1 MVICRAPHGLI
12 AGDQENA
19 VADPAIKM
27 GPMELRHAAARL
39 AWQAER
45 VAPPLDGAAWQ
56 DGLDLLAVA
65 AGLKPV
71 CLLGRGDID
80 PEWLDAAR
88 AIAADLGLAAR
99 DGVGWLPAAPDD
111 ALPRWYREAT
121 ATRLRGAPVVYLY
134 RDPRAGAG
142 IAALGTGDRV
152 AAAEEAALLGYPL
165 CCVAEHHTKTL
176 ALEQLTI
183 ALLAR
188 LAGEDI
194 DRLRRLVVAGV
205 TPTPREADEW
215 RRFETVAAIDPEP
228 FTSINRCAG
237 CAADPDGPAGRIGR
251 GYRALAAEL
260 GYTPPARVL

>member
-1 MVICRAPHGLI
+1 MPDAANETEQSR
-12 AGDQENA
+12 
-19 VADPAIKM
+19 
-27 GPMELRHAAARL
+27 LRHAAARL

-80 PEWLDAAR
+80 PEWLDSAR

-111 ALPRWYREAT
+111 ALPSWYREAT
-121 ATRLRGAPVVYLY
+121 ATRLRSAPVVYIY
-134 RDPRAGAG
+134 ADPRA
-142 IAALGTGDRV
+142 AADIDALATGERV
-152 AAAEEAALLGYPL
+152 GAAAEAALLGYPL

-188 LAGEDI
+188 IAGEDVE
-194 DRLRRLVVAGV
+194 RLRRLVVAGV

-215 RRFETVAAIDPEP
+215 RRFEAVAAIDPEP

-251 GYRALAAEL
+251 AYRALAAEL
-260 GYTPPARVL
+260 GYTPPAKVL